1 MWLQISNQSAL
12 LQHRIVL
19 LKLVYVIGFQIL
31 LELMAASVLTEKVK
45 ELDPYWY
52 LIEYAF
58 MSNVIMAFVPRANV
72 IKPSYTTLGT
82 RIFWHECL
90 QTKVAQLFSNPESGT
105 ETIIICLS
113 WWRLRRAFND
123 GTCLGSRGKSVA
135 CYHSNYAL
143 SLCAYLWSQW
153 LTRTQSLGVLCW
165 RRLASRW
172 PQDSSHKRGS
182 TELRGDAD
190 TCSWLATNETGLKR
204 LWRVNQFRGLQVSNI
219 CDAKPA
225 PSVL

>member
-72 IKPSYTTLGT
+72 IKPS
-82 RIFWHECL
+82 
-90 QTKVAQLFSNPESGT
+90 
-105 ETIIICLS
+105 
-113 WWRLRRAFND
+113 
-123 GTCLGSRGKSVA
+123 
-135 CYHSNYAL
+135 
-143 SLCAYLWSQW
+143 
-153 LTRTQSLGVLCW
+153 
-165 RRLASRW
+165 
-172 PQDSSHKRGS
+172 
-182 TELRGDAD
+182 
-190 TCSWLATNETGLKR
+190 
-204 LWRVNQFRGLQVSNI
+204 
-219 CDAKPA
+219 
-225 PSVL
+225 